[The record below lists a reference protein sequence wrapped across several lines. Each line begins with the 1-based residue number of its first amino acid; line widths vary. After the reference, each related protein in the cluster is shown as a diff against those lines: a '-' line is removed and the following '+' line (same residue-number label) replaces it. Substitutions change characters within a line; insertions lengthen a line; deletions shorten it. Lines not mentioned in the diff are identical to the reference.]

1 MRGGG
6 EEETTKK
13 FNKYDFLSGVKN
25 KWVLFIEG
33 KYDIFKMSE
42 EHYPG
47 PLTNQFNF
55 SQWRHKVSDSEAL
68 E

>member
-47 PLTNQFNF
+47 PLTNQFNS
-55 SQWRHKVSDSEAL
+55 SQ
-68 E
+68 